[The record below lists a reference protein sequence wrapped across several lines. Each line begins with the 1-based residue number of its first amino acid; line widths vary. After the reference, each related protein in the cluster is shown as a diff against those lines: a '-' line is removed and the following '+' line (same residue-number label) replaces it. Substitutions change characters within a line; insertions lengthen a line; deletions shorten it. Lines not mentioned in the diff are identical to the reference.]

1 MALTILQ
8 ENFVRALLADPKRNG
23 TSAAIRAGYSEK
35 RAKKTA
41 SELLANPEVQLAIS
55 EKQIAALDNAQVDAN
70 YVILGIRDTIQRCRV
85 LGKGFNPNAAFK
97 GFELLGKYLK
107 LWTDKVELN
116 DVSDLAERIRQAWKE
131 EAESESE
138 TIPSSKAN

>member
-8 ENFVRALLADPKRNG
+8 ENFVRALLADPTRNG

-41 SELLANPEVQLAIS
+41 CELLANPEVQLAIS
-55 EKQIAALDNAQVDAN
+55 EKQIAALDNAQKDAN
-70 YVILGIRDTIQRCRV
+70 YVILGIRDTVERCRT

-97 GFELLGKYLK
+97 GFELLGRYLK
-107 LWTDKVELN
+107 LWADKVELN

-131 EAESESE
+131 EAESEPE
-138 TIPSSKAN
+138 TIPLSKAN